1 MMARF
6 AQQEIKFLFTRIN
19 SSTDTMIAEFRKR
32 FDGKEETQQIVTMD
46 LSSRDTAFFKKE
58 VETSIMRVLNADFL

>member
-1 MMARF
+1 
-6 AQQEIKFLFTRIN
+6 
-19 SSTDTMIAEFRKR
+19 MIAEFRKR

-58 VETSIMRVLNADFL
+58 VETTIMRVLNADFL